1 MSRTK
6 GLTENCFWKYA
17 NSLCTLHLERWN
29 SILLPRWEHNDISQQ
44 INRISFLAVHR
55 QSRIRYEINRI
66 QTKIIFKMHCT
77 IHKRTQK
84 GDTKSIQSS
93 YMCVTLARGDI
104 IIIFCCFGW
113 YAMRLF
119 RWTWAGYTR
128 KITFSIRKCD
138 CNDNREL
145 IRFRGCVFFRF
156 ASARWYLLKNKMAH
170 IPEILKWFWCV
181 IRSKRYTH
189 VLYKCTET
197 SSSAY

>member
-29 SILLPRWEHNDISQQ
+29 SILLVQWEHNDISQQ

-145 IRFRGCVFFRF
+145 IRFRVCVFF
-156 ASARWYLLKNKMAH
+156 SL
-170 IPEILKWFWCV
+170 CV
-181 IRSKRYTH
+181 RPLIFI
-189 VLYKCTET
+189 EE
-197 SSSAY
+197 